1 MHFKGVLRTDCIYF
15 SAFFILMQIAVLKN
29 LQLIF
34 FRSSISFQHQRC
46 CKSHSYKNCF
56 DMCLFCWL
64 GTWCRTIFLS
74 FPSMWL
80 NRFIYRMSLKTNKE
94 WWKVQNLSK
103 SIGVRSNLILHFK
116 YKRCNCLIINS
127 DNLVSYH
134 HSFAFV
140 S

>member
-1 MHFKGVLRTDCIYF
+1 MIVFGILGLFSHHDFKGVLRTACIYF
-15 SAFFILMQIAVLKN
+15 FCIFYPNADCSVEN

-64 GTWCRTIFLS
+64 DTWCRTIFLS
-74 FPSMWL
+74 FSSMWL

-94 WWKVQNLSK
+94 WWKVENLSK
-103 SIGVRSNLILHFK
+103 SIGARSNLILHLK
-116 YKRCNCLIINS
+116 KDVI
-127 DNLVSYH
+127 
-134 HSFAFV
+134 A
-140 S
+140 